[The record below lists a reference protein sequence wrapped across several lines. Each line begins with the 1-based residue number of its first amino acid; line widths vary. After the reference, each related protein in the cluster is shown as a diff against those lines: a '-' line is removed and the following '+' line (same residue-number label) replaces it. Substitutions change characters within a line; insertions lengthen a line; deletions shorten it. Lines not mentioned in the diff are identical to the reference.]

1 MTKNEKKLVQARHR
15 LEAAQAR
22 NRQRERKERTRRLI
36 QEGAIL
42 ESLLPEIRDVPLCD
56 LPARLQVGLR
66 NDP

>member
-1 MTKNEKKLVQARHR
+1 MTENEKKLVQARHR

-42 ESLLPEIRDVPLCD
+42 ESLLPEIRDVPLRD

>member
-1 MTKNEKKLVQARHR
+1 MTENEKKLVQAKHR

-42 ESLLPEIRDVPLCD
+42 ESLLPEIRDVPLRD